1 MREEKEI
8 KEENLVYE
16 PENLGPFRI
25 IYQNCD
31 Q

>member
-1 MREEKEI
+1 MRVESEI
-8 KEENLVYE
+8 KEENLVSE

-25 IYQNCD
+25 INQNWD